1 MLEHGQFWR
10 NKALRE
16 HVAVVDGKIAPT
28 IVLENCTYLNVFTK
42 KWLKA
47 NVWIYQ
53 DRIVYVGDRMPE
65 KTEGTEIMECTG
77 QYVVPGYVEPHAH
90 PVQLYNPEMFAR
102 HAATYGT
109 TTFINDNLFLL
120 KLLEKKQAFQ
130 LMDDFNQLP
139 VSMFWW
145 GRFDSQSMLAN
156 EEAIFNT
163 ADILDWIHHPSVVQG
178 GELTSWPEL
187 LAGDDRLLYW
197 IQETKKQR
205 KKIEGHFPG
214 ASKDTL
220 TRLKLLGATADHE
233 SMTKEEVMRRLELG
247 YHAALRHSSIRP
259 DLTAILEELIDDEF
273 AAYDQLMFTTDGS
286 TPSFIENG
294 VINQCLDIAMEAG
307 VPLEEAYRMASYNVA
322 AYYDMDHLLGSIA
335 PGRIAHL
342 NILYEKDDPN
352 PFSVLAKGEWIKKD
366 GVPIEKENQIDWEKY
381 GLEKAVFDWELTEDD
396 FQFSI
401 PVGIKMIND
410 VITKPYAVE
419 IDITTD
425 ELSEESPDAFLMMID
440 REGKWCVNTVI
451 QGFTDRL
458 GAICSSFTTTDDVL
472 VIGKKKTDMKRA
484 MERMKEIGGG
494 IVIVHEG
501 EILMELPLH
510 LHGQMYH
517 GTMEELIEWE
527 KSCIQLLKEAGYQF
541 EDPVFNLLFLSST
554 HLPYI
559 RISPMGII
567 DVLKREVIVP
577 ANMR

>member
-1 MLEHGQFWR
+1 
-10 NKALRE
+10 
-16 HVAVVDGKIAPT
+16 
-28 IVLENCTYLNVFTK
+28 
-42 KWLKA
+42 
-47 NVWIYQ
+47 
-53 DRIVYVGDRMPE
+53 
-65 KTEGTEIMECTG
+65 
-77 QYVVPGYVEPHAH
+77 
-90 PVQLYNPEMFAR
+90 
-102 HAATYGT
+102 
-109 TTFINDNLFLL
+109 
-120 KLLEKKQAFQ
+120 
-130 LMDDFNQLP
+130 
-139 VSMFWW
+139 
-145 GRFDSQSMLAN
+145 
-156 EEAIFNT
+156 
-163 ADILDWIHHPSVVQG
+163 
-178 GELTSWPEL
+178 
-187 LAGDDRLLYW
+187 
-197 IQETKKQR
+197 
-205 KKIEGHFPG
+205 
-214 ASKDTL
+214 
-220 TRLKLLGATADHE
+220 
-233 SMTKEEVMRRLELG
+233 ELG

-259 DLTAILEELIDDEF
+259 DLAAILEELIDDEF

-322 AYYDMDHLLGSIA
+322 AYYDMDHLLRSIA
-335 PGRIAHL
+335 AGRIAHH
-342 NILYEKDDPN
+342 NSLYEKDDPN
-352 PFSVLAKGEWIKKD
+352 TYSVMNKGEWIKKD
-366 GVPIEKENQIDWEKY
+366 GVPREKENQIDWEKY

>member
-259 DLTAILEELIDDEF
+259 DLAAILEELIDDEF

>member
-16 HVAVVDGKIAPT
+16 HVAVVDDKLAPT

-47 NVWIYQ
+47 NIWIYR
-53 DRIVYVGDRMPE
+53 DRIVYVGERMPAN
-65 KTEGTEIMECTG
+65 TNGTEIMECTG
-77 QYVVPGYVEPHAH
+77 QYVVPGYIEPHAH

-102 HAATYGT
+102 HAASYGT
-109 TTFINDNLFLL
+109 TTLINDNLFLL
-120 KLLEKKQAFQ
+120 TLLEKKHAFQ

-145 GRFDSQSMLAN
+145 SRFDSQSMLTN

-163 ADILDWIHHPSVVQG
+163 SDMLDWIHHPSVIQG
-178 GELTSWPEL
+178 GELTCWPDL
-187 LAGDDRLLYW
+187 LKGDDRLLYW
-197 IQETKKQR
+197 IQETKKQH
-205 KKIEGHFPG
+205 KKVEGHFPG
-214 ASKDTL
+214 ASQDTL

-233 SMTKEEVMRRLELG
+233 SMTTEEVMRRLELG
-247 YHAALRHSSIRP
+247 YHAALRYSSIRP
-259 DLTAILEELIDDEF
+259 DLATILEGLIDDDF

-286 TPSFIENG
+286 TPSFIEQG
-294 VINQCLDIAMEAG
+294 VINQCLNIAIETG

-322 AYYDMDHLLGSIA
+322 KYYDMNHLLGSVA

-352 PFSVLAKGEWIKKD
+352 PFCVLAKGEWLVKD
-366 GVPIEKENQIDWEKY
+366 GAPIEKENQIDWQKY
-381 GLEKAVFDWELTEDD
+381 GLEKAVFDWELTDDD

-401 PVGIKMIND
+401 PVGIKMVND

-419 IDITTD
+419 IDITAE
-425 ELSEESPDAFLMMID
+425 ELPEATPDAFLMMMD

-458 GAICSSFTTTDDVL
+458 GAICSSFTTTDDVI
-472 VIGKKKTDMKRA
+472 VIGKQKKDMKQA

-494 IVIVHEG
+494 IVIVHNG
-501 EILMELPLH
+501 EILKELSLD
-510 LHGQMYH
+510 LYGQMYQ
-517 GTMEELIEWE
+517 GTMSDLIEWE

>member
-90 PVQLYNPEMFAR
+90 PVQLYNPEMFAH
-102 HAATYGT
+102 HAAIHGT
-109 TTFINDNLFLL
+109 TALINDNLFLL

-145 GRFDSQSMLAN
+145 GRFDSQSMLSN

-205 KKIEGHFPG
+205 KKVEGHFPG

-233 SMTKEEVMRRLELG
+233 SMTKEEVTRRLELG

-259 DLTAILEELIDDEF
+259 DLAAILEELIDDEF

-294 VINQCLDIAMEAG
+294 VINQCLEIAMEAG

-472 VIGKKKTDMKRA
+472 VIGKKKTDMKQA

-527 KSCIQLLKEAGYQF
+527 KSCIQLLKEAGYKF
-541 EDPVFNLLFLSST
+541 DDPVFNLLFLSST

>member
-1 MLEHGQFWR
+1 
-10 NKALRE
+10 
-16 HVAVVDGKIAPT
+16 
-28 IVLENCTYLNVFTK
+28 
-42 KWLKA
+42 
-47 NVWIYQ
+47 
-53 DRIVYVGDRMPE
+53 E

-259 DLTAILEELIDDEF
+259 DLAAILEELIDDEF

-294 VINQCLDIAMEAG
+294 VINQCLDIAMGAG

-352 PFSVLAKGEWIKKD
+352 PFSVLAKG
-366 GVPIEKENQIDWEKY
+366 
-381 GLEKAVFDWELTEDD
+381 
-396 FQFSI
+396 
-401 PVGIKMIND
+401 
-410 VITKPYAVE
+410 
-419 IDITTD
+419 
-425 ELSEESPDAFLMMID
+425 
-440 REGKWCVNTVI
+440 
-451 QGFTDRL
+451 
-458 GAICSSFTTTDDVL
+458 
-472 VIGKKKTDMKRA
+472 
-484 MERMKEIGGG
+484 
-494 IVIVHEG
+494 
-501 EILMELPLH
+501 
-510 LHGQMYH
+510 
-517 GTMEELIEWE
+517 
-527 KSCIQLLKEAGYQF
+527 
-541 EDPVFNLLFLSST
+541 
-554 HLPYI
+554 
-559 RISPMGII
+559 
-567 DVLKREVIVP
+567 
-577 ANMR
+577 

>member
-259 DLTAILEELIDDEF
+259 DLAAILEELIDDEF

-294 VINQCLDIAMEAG
+294 VINQCLDIAMGAG